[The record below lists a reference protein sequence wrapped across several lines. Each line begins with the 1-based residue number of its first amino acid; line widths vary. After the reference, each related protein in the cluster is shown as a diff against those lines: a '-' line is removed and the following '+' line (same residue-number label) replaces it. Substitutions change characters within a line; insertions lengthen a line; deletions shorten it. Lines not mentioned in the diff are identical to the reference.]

1 MAQGDI
7 SNQSSQGAEQRQIR
21 PRRVW
26 PGSRAAVGGLL
37 VAVAGLGLFA
47 AFNASE
53 SEPTDRYVVASTHIS
68 TGTTIGPQHVALVVA
83 QLPDSIR
90 DQAFELE
97 RQDSVLGAIAL
108 QPMNSGELIQRS
120 NLGAEASTGAQISFE
135 IATSRALNGQIQ
147 AGEAVDVIATNGS
160 GSETQ
165 TQVVL
170 HAATVVAVD
179 RRDNSSLALDE
190 IVVTISINSTEE
202 AIAVAASVDTGK
214 VTLSRSN
221 PFDHLTSA
229 DPR

>member
-7 SNQSSQGAEQRQIR
+7 SDQTSQGSEQRQIR

-26 PGSRAAVGGLL
+26 PGSRAALGGLL

-53 SEPTDRYVVASTHIS
+53 SEPTERYVVARSHIGA
-68 TGTTIGPQHVALVVA
+68 GTTIGPQHVALVVA
-83 QLPDSIR
+83 QLPDSVR

-97 RQDSVLGAIAL
+97 RQDSVLGSIAL
-108 QPMNSGELIQRS
+108 QPIDSGELIQRS
-120 NLGAEASTGAQISFE
+120 SLGDEASTGAQISFE
-135 IATSRALNGQIQ
+135 IATARALNGQIQ

-160 GSETQ
+160 GSETH

-170 HAATVVAVD
+170 YAATVVAVD

-202 AIAVAASVDTGK
+202 AIAVAGSVDTGK
-214 VTLSRSN
+214 VTLSRSS
-221 PFDHLTSA
+221 PLDQLTSTG
-229 DPR
+229 PR